1 MAVFGCDQISTE
13 LSVSAAEIKLDLKLS
28 SQIETTELYGAALP
42 GLARGLRPL
51 CWRGGGRGGLRG
63 SVFLDLLQHLA
74 EEHVEQALELV
85 VPPRGSC
92 QAWEPHQRVDD
103 PGELEL
109 SLQQLLQVL

>member
-1 MAVFGCDQISTE
+1 MAVFGSDQISAE

-28 SQIETTELYGAALP
+28 SQIETTELYCAVGP
-42 GLARGLRPL
+42 GLAGAL
-51 CWRGGGRGGLRG
+51 CSLSWRGGRGGSLGG

-103 PGELEL
+103 SGELEL